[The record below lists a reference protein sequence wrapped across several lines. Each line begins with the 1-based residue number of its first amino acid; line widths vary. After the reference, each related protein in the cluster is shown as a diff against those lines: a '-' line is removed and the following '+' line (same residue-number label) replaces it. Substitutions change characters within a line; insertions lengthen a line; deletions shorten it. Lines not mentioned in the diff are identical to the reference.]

1 MTRFELSRAAAFA
14 TALVLCGALIASAQQ
29 PAAAPAAGT
38 PAAPAA
44 ATAADTQK
52 AVEAVRKDMRAAR
65 ANIVA
70 KNMEL
75 DAAGAAAFWP
85 VYKQY
90 EADYVKL
97 GDEQLAIIKDYA
109 AAWNASSLTDAK
121 AKELIDRSIAV
132 DDKIRAL
139 QTHYLG
145 EMSKVLPAKTVAR
158 FYQVQNRLNA
168 LQTLSVAQ
176 EIPLVY

>member
-1 MTRFELSRAAAFA
+1 VKSKLSPAVPAV
-14 TALVLCGALIASAQQ
+14 ALLLCGAVIATAQQ
-29 PAAAPAAGT
+29 PAAAPQQ
-38 PAAPAA
+38 PAA
-44 ATAADTQK
+44 APGAADSQK
-52 AVEAVRKDMRAAR
+52 LVEAMRKDVRAAR
-65 ANIVA
+65 ADIVA
-70 KNMEL
+70 KNMQL
-75 DAAGAAAFWP
+75 DATTAAAFWP

-90 EADYVKL
+90 ETDYVKL

-121 AKELIDRSIAV
+121 AKDLLDRSMACDEKV
-132 DDKIRAL
+132 RAL
-139 QTHYLG
+139 QARYLG

-168 LQTLSVAQ
+168 LQTLTLSS

>member
-1 MTRFELSRAAAFA
+1 MTRFELSRAAALA
-14 TALVLCGALIASAQQ
+14 TALGLCGALIASAQQ
-29 PAAAPAAGT
+29 PAAAPA
-38 PAAPAA
+38 PAAP
-44 ATAADTQK
+44 TAADTQK
-52 AVEAVRKDMRAAR
+52 AVDMVRKDMRAAR
-65 ANIVA
+65 ADIVA

-85 VYKQY
+85 VYKLY
-90 EADYVKL
+90 EADYTKL
-97 GDEQLAIIKDYA
+97 GDEQLAIVKDYA

-121 AKELIDRSIAV
+121 AKELIDRSVAV

-139 QTHYLG
+139 QAHYLG